1 MIIAVAYSN
10 LFFFF
15 SAKCK
20 THAVDFHLRS
30 FIKLKQIK
38 SMYIMLSGLDN
49 LDNTTIGVTWYAEVG
64 IHQFILTWGPQLQ

>member
-1 MIIAVAYSN
+1 MIIAVTCSI
-10 LFFFF
+10 LFFF

-20 THAVDFHLRS
+20 THAVDFSLRS

-38 SMYIMLSGLDN
+38 SMYIMLSGLDT

-64 IHQFILTWGPQLQ
+64 IHQFILMWGPQLQ